1 MSRPGLGPSLTLD
14 ELVRDPARTRD
25 LPPEVARDLLA
36 RLAPLLTLLLAQAF
50 QGANGAPEG
59 SAEDRLLTVAEAARK
74 LGMSKDWCYRQAKRL
89 PFAVRIGRQLR
100 FSERGVERYIRQ
112 RQGR

>member
-1 MSRPGLGPSLTLD
+1 MTPTVVPTLD
-14 ELVRDPARTRD
+14 QLLQDPARARD
-25 LPPEVARDLLA
+25 LSPDAARDLLA
-36 RLAPLLTLLLAQAF
+36 RLAGLYPLLLAQALNLPT
-50 QGANGAPEG
+50 GENGGAPVEG
-59 SAEDRLLTVAEAARK
+59 DRLLTVEEAARK
-74 LGMSKDWCYRQAKRL
+74 LSMSEDWCYRQAKRL